1 MRRTTRIIVRGLAAC
16 ALVGL
21 VASISFAATSQ
32 ILTLNLGGS
41 EPYGQIGMNGSGVLS
56 TLDDGNGYTTGDQN
70 TNISYV
76 GPLDALLPDL
86 VAPNASFTMSN
97 LTLSGP
103 PTTFGSLVFQNY
115 QNGSFELY
123 GPDPTNE
130 LLLSGTLSSSST
142 LLAVLGGGADPS
154 DGTMFTSYFGT
165 ITGGSLQGYIVGNSV
180 ALQMHI
186 NNAVTPGVG
195 AGFHLD
201 GGALSSFSANS
212 TVTILATA
220 VPEPTAVLLMF
231 TAAAASMCA
240 RRPRRFSW
248 QR

>member
-1 MRRTTRIIVRGLAAC
+1 MD
-16 ALVGL
+16 
-21 VASISFAATSQ
+21 
-32 ILTLNLGGS
+32 GG
-41 EPYGQIGMNGSGVLS
+41 GVLS

-76 GPLDALLPDL
+76 GLLDGLLPDL
-86 VAPNASFTMSN
+86 VTPSASFTMSN

-103 PTTFGSLVFQNY
+103 PTAFGSLLFQNY

-123 GPDPTNE
+123 GPQPTNE
-130 LLLSGTLSSSST
+130 LLLSGSLSSSST
-142 LLAVLGGGADPS
+142 LLAVLGSGSDPS
-154 DGTMFTSYFGT
+154 DGTVFTSYFGT

-186 NNAVTPGVG
+186 SNAMTPGVG

-212 TVTILATA
+212 TVTILASA
-220 VPEPTAVLLMF
+220 VPEPSAMALFLMGAGA
-231 TAAAASMCA
+231 TLRN
-240 RRPRRFSW
+240 RRRRRS
-248 QR
+248 